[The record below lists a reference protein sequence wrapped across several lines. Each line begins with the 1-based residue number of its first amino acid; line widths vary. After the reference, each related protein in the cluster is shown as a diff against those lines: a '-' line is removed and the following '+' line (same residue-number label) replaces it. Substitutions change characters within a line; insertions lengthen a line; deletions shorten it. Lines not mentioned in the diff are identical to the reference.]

1 MPRSA
6 SPSKTKPSPIVGKKK
21 IEEFVAKRPN
31 KEELLD
37 KNILKSGAVAPGLA
51 SKQSELE
58 KSKVKDTI
66 NSHLTARPTTDHL
79 VEQNVLMVD
88 PTSKTAP
95 TGQILQAQQALK
107 KSQVSDSLTK
117 KLDARKS
124 ETDLLTRNILKAPT
138 TVSGA
143 LVNAQQSLQRSQV
156 EDTISQQIKKV
167 AEKQGGKS
175 PAAPKKA
182 SPKKK

>member
-124 ETDLLTRNILKAPT
+124 ETDLLTRNILKGMYYYFPWLVSTHSDLFQRPPPSLVLWLMLSSLFNAPRLRT
-138 TVSGA
+138 
-143 LVNAQQSLQRSQV
+143 L
-156 EDTISQQIKKV
+156 
-167 AEKQGGKS
+167 
-175 PAAPKKA
+175 
-182 SPKKK
+182 